1 MMSKTN
7 KILAKNLLRVTL
19 FCCLAIHSLLGQ
31 SLKEEVAT
39 LQKEYE
45 ALQLKYWQEK
55 ETYLNGRKEIK
66 EDLENWNQRL
76 ADEQQRKNEFIEE
89 RYLLKETISG
99 EEEDLDILTN
109 KAIYLKEQIRD
120 NFERERQNLQSS
132 YPYLLQ
138 IKMVELNKL
147 NKEREG
153 LSVKELIG
161 KSIGYK
167 LSLIKEGETIQ
178 IYNDNVYNAKTK
190 SSDPAKMLRLG
201 FVQHIYHTGKD
212 AATLLRINTSAGTSY
227 EWHSEVPS
235 SLASA
240 FEKSINEAFN
250 KVSANKKGILSV
262 PVDVNQSGKKTKEI
276 LGSGSRGLLKAVVK
290 FFRDGGF
297 IMYPM
302 LGIFVLAIFLSIKKY
317 LFLSKINPKRI
328 GQIDI
333 ALNHLQK
340 KEISQVKTIVTEQKD
355 IFYFFIAPFLEIQN
369 KASNAKEKWTSEKI
383 EQKLEEVFT
392 QQTPLYE
399 KGLSTL
405 AILGAVA
412 PLLGLLG
419 TVTGMIELF
428 DVITL
433 YGTSNPR
440 ILAGGIS
447 IALVTTQA
455 GLGLA
460 VPIMLI
466 HHFLVRKKNSIL
478 EECEKVS
485 LVLLNFFSEG
495 KNTKQVKKERK

>member
-1 MMSKTN
+1 MNKLKEILMSK
-7 KILAKNLLRVTL
+7 KNNTLTKKLLLLLL
-19 FCCLAIHSLLGQ
+19 FCHLGSCFLFAQ
-31 SLKEEVAT
+31 SLKEEVET

-55 ETYLNGRKEIK
+55 EKYLKGRKEVK

-89 RYLLKETISG
+89 RYLLKETIGG
-99 EEEDLDILTN
+99 EVEDLEILTN

-120 NFERERQNLQSS
+120 NFERERQNLQSA

-138 IKMVELNKL
+138 TKMLEINKI
-147 NKEREG
+147 NKEIER
-153 LSVKELIG
+153 LSIKELIG
-161 KSIGYK
+161 KSITYK
-167 LSLIKEGETIQ
+167 LSLLKEGETIQ
-178 IYNDNVYNAKTK
+178 IYNDNVYNEKTK
-190 SSDPAKMLRLG
+190 SSDSAKMLRLG

-212 AATLLRINTSAGTSY
+212 AATLLRINTAAGTSY
-227 EWHSEVPS
+227 EWHSQLPS
-235 SLASA
+235 SLSAA

-250 KVSANKKGILSV
+250 KVSANKEGILSI

-276 LGSGSRGLLKAVVK
+276 LGSGSRGLFKAVIK
-290 FFRDGGF
+290 FFREGGF

-302 LGIFVLAIFLSIKKY
+302 FGIFILAVFLSIKKY
-317 LFLSKINPKRI
+317 LFLAKVNRQRI
-328 GQIDI
+328 ERVDS

-340 KEISQVKTIVTEQKD
+340 QEFSQVETIAKEQQD
-355 IFYFFIAPFLEIQN
+355 IFYFLIVPFLEMSKQAS
-369 KASNAKEKWTSEKI
+369 KAKIKWTTTKI
-383 EQKLEEVFT
+383 EQKLEEIFT

-399 KGLSTL
+399 KSLSTL
-405 AILGAVA
+405 AILAAVA

-433 YGTSNPR
+433 YGTSNPK

-466 HHFLVRKKNSIL
+466 HHFLVRKKNNIL
-478 EECEKVS
+478 EECEKIS
-485 LVLLNFFSEG
+485 LTLLNFFFRRA
-495 KNTKQVKKERK
+495 K